1 MKRLLLG
8 IAILSSVSLYANE
21 REDMVEKNL
30 LTKYPALVSG
40 VEKVDIHEYDVDI
53 KKDKIKVKIELKG
66 KDIKKEYEKLKKGD
80 IDKGTNEI
88 SKYIK
93 DEIKESL
100 PIKIKIEIDNEVVP
114 DEIVYRNIVK

>member
-80 IDKGTNEI
+80 IDKETNEI

-100 PIKIKIEIDNEVVP
+100 PIKIKIEIDNEVLP